1 MVLGTGQ
8 WPTLKEVRTLL
19 RLQPDPTE
27 DGVIQT
33 ALNAAIEYG
42 VGRMGNTYT
51 YVTNPDGTVTVTGS
65 PTYPPDTTTLP
76 DRAHEACLLHSAR
89 LYRRRDSIDGTL
101 GFGDQG
107 IVRVGRT
114 DADVD
119 GLYSSVGPVVFG

>member
-1 MVLGTGQ
+1 MAV

-33 ALNAAIEYG
+33 ALSAAISYG
-42 VGRMGNTYT
+42 MGRMGSQLVDNG
-51 YVTNPDGTVTVTGS
+51 DGTFGPGKV
-65 PTYPPDTTTLP
+65 PTYPGDTQDLP
-76 DRAHEACLLHSAR
+76 DGAHEACLLHAAR

-101 GFGDQG
+101 GFGDMG
-107 IVRVGRT
+107 VVRVGRT

-119 GLYSSVGPVVFG
+119 ALYANCGPVVFG